1 MEEIQTGAEKVSQ
14 EIDETEVL
22 TDAQDTSNLD
32 AEETTGDQTE
42 GPADWESKY
51 KKLENDFNSVK
62 GKTSSLEKKARELEQ
77 AARLV
82 EALNNA
88 AISDPDFKKMA
99 NKKLVEQGLL
109 PASYLDELEQSSPT
123 KPDRADVQQ
132 APVQQAPLQAD
143 PALTW
148 ARQKQREEL
157 ENEIKFFEDFESSK
171 PDIAEGETNVVKAR
185 RGAISAAANV
195 NLSKGMSKKEAY
207 ELAYI
212 QILHPEKLKEEGEV
226 EGLVRARTAPVMTGG
241 LGQAAKTQQTTR
253 LTNEE
258 RKVAQA
264 FGMSDEEYTAYKNK

>member
-32 AEETTGDQTE
+32 AEEKTGDQTDS
-42 GPADWESKY
+42 PADWETKY

-62 GKTSSLEKKARELEQ
+62 GKTSSLEKRARELEQ
-77 AARLV
+77 AAKLV

-88 AISDPDFKKMA
+88 AINDPEFKKMA

-123 KPDRADVQQ
+123 RPERADAQQTPVQQ
-132 APVQQAPLQAD
+132 APVQAD

-171 PDIAEGETNVVKAR
+171 PDIAEGEANAIKAR

-195 NLSKGMSKKEAY
+195 NLSKGMSKREAY

-226 EGLVRARTAPVMTGG
+226 EGLVKARQAPVMTGG
-241 LGQAAKTQQTTR
+241 LGQAAKTQQTNQ
-253 LTNEE
+253 LTAEE
-258 RKVAQA
+258 RRVAQA
-264 FGMSDEEYTAYKNK
+264 FGMSDEEYAAYKNQ